1 MLPFS
6 APFVFTF
13 VSPFF
18 NRQITFAH
26 ERSKV
31 LKLVQHF
38 GTRQKK
44 RNRKME
50 KTFNC
55 QPPLNITTTQIETFV
70 PVIFNNSL
78 VFHPPLQPA
87 PSPPLLFHRL
97 FRLAEFILRF
107 QLSRK

>member
-44 RNRKME
+44 KEIE
-50 KTFNC
+50 KWKKHLTVN
-55 QPPLNITTTQIETFV
+55 L
-70 PVIFNNSL
+70 
-78 VFHPPLQPA
+78 H
-87 PSPPLLFHRL
+87 
-97 FRLAEFILRF
+97 
-107 QLSRK
+107 

>member
-78 VFHPPLQPA
+78 VFHPPLTH
-87 PSPPLLFHRL
+87 PSPLLFHRL